1 MFKNQR
7 GGAAVEFAIIVP
19 LLALI
24 LFGTIDFALL
34 FYNKQVLTNASREGA
49 RAAIVADN
57 WDPPYS
63 DGEFPSTDDLALQG
77 KFKTIVEAY
86 CSNRL
91 INLGGANA
99 LIPGQISVDSDPVN
113 YFITVTVAYN
123 YDHLFSSITG
133 AGQTTITGKTVMR
146 QEWDDS

>member
-7 GGAAVEFAIIVP
+7 GGAAVEFAIVLP

-34 FYNKQVLTNASREGA
+34 FYNKQVITNASREGA

-57 WDPPYS
+57 WLQNSSGVPITS
-63 DGEFPSTDDLALQG
+63 DITA
-77 KFKTIVEAY
+77 FKIIVVAY

-91 INLGGANA
+91 ISLGGANDLDPD
-99 LIPGQISVDSDPVN
+99 LIGVVDYDPVN
-113 YFITVTVAYN
+113 YITVTVP
-123 YDHLFSSITG
+123 YDYKHLLSGITG
-133 AGQTTITGKTVMR
+133 FSNTRLTGKTVMR
-146 QEWDDS
+146 PEWL

>member
-7 GGAAVEFAIIVP
+7 GAAAVEFAIVVP

-57 WDPPYS
+57 WAQDVDGVPIIS
-63 DGEFPSTDDLALQG
+63 DIT
-77 KFKTIVEAY
+77 KFKIIIETY
-86 CSNRL
+86 CSGRL
-91 INLGGANA
+91 INLGGGNDLDSAK
-99 LIPGQISVDSDPVN
+99 ISVDDDPAD
-113 YFITVTVAYN
+113 FITVTVPYEYN
-123 YDHLFSSITG
+123 HLFSGITG
-133 AGQTTITGKTVMR
+133 FDSTEITGKTVMR
-146 QEWDDS
+146 QEW

>member
-7 GGAAVEFAIIVP
+7 GGAAVEFAIVVP

-49 RAAIVADN
+49 RSAIVADN
-57 WDPPYS
+57 WGSQYV
-63 DGEFPSTDDLALQG
+63 DGVLTITDVTEFKIIIET
-77 KFKTIVEAY
+77 Y

-91 INLGGANA
+91 ISLGGAND
-99 LIPGQISVDSDPVN
+99 LDSDQISVDDDPAD
-113 YFITVTVAYN
+113 FITVTVPYN
-123 YDHLFSSITG
+123 YEHLFSSITG
-133 AGQTTITGKTVMR
+133 AGTTTITGKTVMR
-146 QEWDDS
+146 QEW